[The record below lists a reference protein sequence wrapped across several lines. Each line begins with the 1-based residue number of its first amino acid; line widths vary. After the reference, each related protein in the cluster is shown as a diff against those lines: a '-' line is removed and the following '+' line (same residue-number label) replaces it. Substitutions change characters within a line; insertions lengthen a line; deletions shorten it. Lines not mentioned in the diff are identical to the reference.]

1 MGDKKIWLYLAGAAL
16 LALVVKYSDAILG
29 AAGLLASLFTPVV
42 VGGAIAY
49 ILNILVVRLEKLPPL
64 ARPSSPLYKGR
75 RAVSILGSLLLILL
89 AVALVVSIVIPQL
102 AQAFGVMLGGLKLLL
117 EQLPLWAA
125 SLDIQTPQVE
135 QWLAGLNLNLPD
147 LIHKAVTYLTAGV
160 GGALTTLASAL
171 GSIGGV
177 AVQGVMGLIFALYL
191 LAGKEKLAAQF
202 TSLAQVY
209 LPEKLRQK
217 LWYLLAVAHDTFTR
231 FFVGQFT
238 EALIIGALCTLGML
252 VLRLPYATMIGTLVG
267 ATALLPIVGAYLG
280 AFLGAFM
287 ICTVNPL
294 QAAGF
299 LVFIVVLQQV
309 EGNLIY
315 PRVVGSSI
323 GLPGL
328 WVLTAVTVGGGLG
341 GIGGML
347 LAVPTAATAYK
358 LLGRDVRKK
367 KARRAEA
374 SGAAEP
380 AQKPSPSP
388 QKAPGPAREG

>member
-16 LALVVKYSDAILG
+16 LALVVKYSDSILG

-64 ARPSSPLYKGR
+64 GPSSPLYKGR
-75 RAVSILGSLLLILL
+75 RAVSILASLLLILL
-89 AVALVVSIVIPQL
+89 AVALVVRIVIPQL
-102 AQAFGVMLGGLKLLL
+102 AQAFGVVLSGLKLLL

-125 SLDIQTPQVE
+125 SLDIQTPQLE

-147 LIHKAVTYLTAGV
+147 LLHKAVTYLSAGV
-160 GGALTTLASAL
+160 GGALTTLAAAL

-202 TSLAQVY
+202 SSLAQVY
-209 LPEKLRQK
+209 LPGKLRQK

-252 VLRLPYATMIGTLVG
+252 ALRLPYATMIGTLVG

-367 KARRAEA
+367 KARQAA
-374 SGAAEP
+374 AQAPAEP
-380 AQKPSPSP
+380 RPP
-388 QKAPGPAREG
+388 QPAPGPDREG